1 MDTPDGLG
9 ERLRQVAAR
18 LRRLERR
25 ELRDL
30 RAWLEHT
37 GNLIHLSILVF
48 VPLLVA
54 TVSYLSDLLAIRA
67 VSFFLFPP
75 LASATYTLFSDPE
88 GRFASPWRFVGGLT
102 TGALV
107 GYVTVQVGARAQG
120 VSPAA
125 LEVTALWAGLSVFL
139 AAGAT
144 WALDLEEPAAFSTAL
159 LTLVTRTTQ
168 EAYVVSVFLSSAFVT
183 GVFLLWR
190 RHLFEERARYLYSSI
205 EGGDR
210 VLVPWRG
217 DYPLATAHLG
227 AALTGGNE
235 GSKVVLL
242 GTVDEDAVTE
252 FDVPVD
258 VQGRP
263 LSDGGDGTGAVT
275 DPDDPPTEAVSTRA
289 TADGSTAASATRLE
303 SVATDLQERYG
314 VPTEVVLVSA
324 VDGRT
329 TAGTLLDVVGDTNCD
344 LVVTGYETA
353 DGGLTRFLG
362 DLFRSE
368 TDVLVHRSADG
379 RTRWRDVL
387 VPVRKA
393 GEVAHRMIEFATRL
407 AGGEGRV
414 SVCHCVTSARERGPA
429 ARMLSNLVETV
440 SREVE
445 THIAAL
451 PIEQYLARVAGSYDL
466 VVVGSSGDRSTA
478 SRLVSRPT
486 FERIEAVDCDV
497 AILDRNA

>member
-1 MDTPDGLG
+1 MDAPDGLA
-9 ERLRQVAAR
+9 ERLRRVAAR

-25 ELRDL
+25 EVRDL

-37 GNLIHLSILVF
+37 NNLIHLSILVF

-54 TVSYLSDLLAIRA
+54 AVSYLADRFAIQE

-102 TGALV
+102 MGALV
-107 GYVTVQVGARAQG
+107 GYATVQVGARVQG
-120 VSPAA
+120 VTPAA
-125 LEVTALWAGLSVFL
+125 VEVTALWAALSVFL
-139 AAGAT
+139 AAATT

-183 GVFLLWR
+183 GVFVLWR

-227 AALTGGNE
+227 AALTAGHE

-252 FDVPVD
+252 FDVPVG
-258 VQGRP
+258 VEGRP
-263 LSDGGDGTGAVT
+263 LSDGGTPDDGTTVEGHEG
-275 DPDDPPTEAVSTRA
+275 D
-289 TADGSTAASATRLE
+289 TALSATRLE
-303 SVATDLQERYG
+303 RVAADLQRRYG

-324 VDGRT
+324 ADGRASAAT
-329 TAGTLLDVVGDTNCD
+329 VLDVVADTNCD

-353 DGGLTRFLG
+353 DGTLTRFVG

-368 TDVLVHRSADG
+368 TDVLVHRSVDG
-379 RTRWRDVL
+379 RTEWRDVL

-393 GEVAHRMIEFATRL
+393 GEVAHRMIEFATRF
-407 AGGEGRV
+407 ARDGGRV
-414 SVCHCVTSARERGPA
+414 SVVHCIGSSRERSGA
-429 ARMLSNLVETV
+429 SRMLSNLVETV
-440 SREVE
+440 GREVE

-451 PIEQYLARVAGSYDL
+451 PIESYLARVAGEYDL

-486 FERIEAVDCDV
+486 FERLETVECDV
-497 AILDRNA
+497 AILDRNG

>member
-1 MDTPDGLG
+1 MDASD
-9 ERLRQVAAR
+9 RLRYGLAR

-25 ELRDL
+25 EVRDL

-54 TVSYLSDLLAIRA
+54 TVSYLSEVFAIRA

-88 GRFASPWRFVGGLT
+88 GRYASPWRFVGGLT

-107 GYVTVQVGARAQG
+107 GYATVQVGARVQG
-120 VSPAA
+120 VGPAA
-125 LEVTALWAGLSVFL
+125 LEVTAVWAGLSVFL

-159 LTLVTRTTQ
+159 LVLVTRTTQ

-227 AALTGGNE
+227 AALTAGQE

-242 GTVDEDAVTE
+242 GTVAEDAVSE

-258 VQGRP
+258 VAGRP
-263 LSDGGDGTGAVT
+263 LPDGAGGA
-275 DPDDPPTEAVSTRA
+275 DADA
-289 TADGSTAASATRLE
+289 TAPADPSGSDSPPAAPEGGTVVSATRLE
-303 SVATDLQERYG
+303 TVADELRDRYG

-324 VDGRT
+324 PGGRA
-329 TAGTLLDVVGDTNCD
+329 TAGTVLDVVDDTNCD
-344 LVVTGYETA
+344 LVVTGFETA
-353 DGGLTRFLG
+353 DGGLSRFVG

-379 RTRWRDVL
+379 RTAWQDVL

-407 AGGEGRV
+407 AGEAGRV
-414 SVCHCVTSARERGPA
+414 SVCHCVTTDRERGPA
-429 ARMLSNLVETV
+429 SRMLSNLVETV

-451 PIEQYLARVAGSYDL
+451 PIEQYLARVAPSYDL
-466 VVVGSSGDRSTA
+466 VVVGSSGNRSRA

-486 FERIEAVDCDV
+486 FERIEAVECDV

>member
-1 MDTPDGLG
+1 M
-9 ERLRQVAAR
+9 
-18 LRRLERR
+18 
-25 ELRDL
+25 

-54 TVSYLSDLLAIRA
+54 TVSYLSEVLAIRA

-102 TGALV
+102 TGAVL
-107 GYVTVQVGARAQG
+107 GYVTVRVGAFVQG
-120 VSPAA
+120 VPPSA

-205 EGGDR
+205 EGADR

-217 DYPLATAHLG
+217 DYPQATAHLA
-227 AALTGGNE
+227 AALTGGHE

-242 GTVDEDAVTE
+242 GTVDEAAVSE
-252 FDVPVD
+252 SDVSVD
-258 VQGRP
+258 VEGNP
-263 LSDGGDGTGAVT
+263 LSDGGTGTEGAPETTPSPVPEGGT
-275 DPDDPPTEAVSTRA
+275 AV
-289 TADGSTAASATRLE
+289 SATRLE
-303 SVATDLQERYG
+303 TLAGDLQERYG

-324 VDGRT
+324 PDGRASAT
-329 TAGTLLDVVGDTNCD
+329 TVLRTVVDTNCD
-344 LVVTGYETA
+344 LVVTPYETA
-353 DGGLTRFLG
+353 DGALTRFVG

-379 RTRWRDVL
+379 RDRWQDVL

-393 GEVAHRMIEFATRL
+393 GDVAHRMIEFATRL
-407 AGGEGRV
+407 AGEAGRV
-414 SVCHCVTSARERGPA
+414 SVCHCVTSKRERGPA
-429 ARMLSNLVETV
+429 ARMLGNLVETV
-440 SREVE
+440 QREVE

-451 PIEQYLARVAGSYDL
+451 PIESYLARVAPQYDL

-478 SRLVSRPT
+478 SRLFSRPT
-486 FERIEAVDCDV
+486 FERLERVDCDV